1 MTSVSLTKDVLNKRK
16 KTIGNRLKE
25 ERLRLKLSKNAFA
38 HMLNVLPQNYGKY
51 ENGLISPGVE
61 VIDRVS
67 KLLNIPI
74 YKLTFPD
81 HIMECLLNEEELAK
95 VSNGYDIAPHAA
107 SSKNFGYSRR
117 TIDRICCSYHQEG
130 KDCSMC
136 PFAIRYVDEGIC
148 LFDRCTPDTFKINN
162 TPKEVLPVKTIVE
175 NKSEKEQ
182 SVVHTTDNV
191 NHPSHYTS
199 GCGFECI
206 DMMKMILSDDEF
218 EGFCIGNA
226 IKYIWRHKDKGGTE
240 DLLKA
245 KWYLETLSKDN
256 SRSMVKDIYTLLWCK
271 VNDLLEET
279 E

>member
-1 MTSVSLTKDVLNKRK
+1 MKDY
-16 KTIGNRLKE
+16 
-25 ERLRLKLSKNAFA
+25 KLSEVRAICQSYSNC
-38 HMLNVLPQNYGKY
+38 MSCPLW
-51 ENGLISPGVE
+51 NG
-61 VIDRVS
+61 D
-67 KLLNIPI
+67 
-74 YKLTFPD
+74 
-81 HIMECLLNEEELAK
+81 ECPLRDIEAEEW
-95 VSNGYDIAPHAA
+95 
-107 SSKNFGYSRR
+107 NFEF
-117 TIDRICCSYHQEG
+117 DEE
-130 KDCSMC
+130 
-136 PFAIRYVDEGIC
+136 PAI
-148 LFDRCTPDTFKINN
+148 
-162 TPKEVLPVKTIVE
+162 
-175 NKSEKEQ
+175 
-182 SVVHTTDNV
+182 VHTMDNV

-256 SRSMVKDIYTLLWCK
+256 RRGMVKDIYTLLWCK